1 MMSLEKKQHIVKVL
15 IDAVA
20 ACKHSVSINFGKDR
34 DYFLDALNFITDDLH
49 MSVSYLYVALFKQ
62 IDIDLDTSNR
72 QKVINAGVKY
82 LYIKKKEA
90 EKTEIKLYYKQTTMT
105 PFSEIKTYI
114 YERIYKDYDTFIVEK
129 ATIDNRDDCE
139 VVAVVEE

>member
-1 MMSLEKKQHIVKVL
+1 MLSLEKKQHIVKVM

-20 ACKHSVSINFGKDR
+20 TCKLSATINCGKDR
-34 DYFLDALNFITDDLH
+34 DFFQDVLNFITDDLQIFDF
-49 MSVSYLYVALFKQ
+49 SYVPFIQ
-62 IDIDLDTSNR
+62 IGIDLNTSNR

-139 VVAVVEE
+139 VVAVIEE

>member
-1 MMSLEKKQHIVKVL
+1 MLSLEQKQYIVKVM

-20 ACKHSVSINFGKDR
+20 TCKPSVSINFGKDR

-49 MSVSYLYVALFKQ
+49 MFVSYSYAPFKQ

-90 EKTEIKLYYKQTTMT
+90 EKTEIKLYYKQTIMT

-129 ATIDNRDDCE
+129 ATINDRDDCE
-139 VVAVVEE
+139 VVAVIEE